1 MVNDFTTLLR
11 PFGEKIRLKANFFL
25 TSLDYMNYKIL
36 ESAFFGLEGAFFG
49 FAGEEFQ
56 TIVYLEVDFMLGFQ
70 G

>member
-1 MVNDFTTLLR
+1 MVNNFTTLLR

-36 ESAFFGLEGAFFG
+36 ESALFG

>member
-11 PFGEKIRLKANFFL
+11 SFGEKIRLKANFFL

-36 ESAFFGLEGAFFG
+36 ESTLFG

-56 TIVYLEVDFMLGFQ
+56 SVVYLEVDFVVGF
-70 G
+70 

>member
-25 TSLDYMNYKIL
+25 TSLDYMNYRIL
-36 ESAFFGLEGAFFG
+36 QGAFFG